1 MPLIIL
7 CGFPCSGKTKIAN
20 QLEKF
25 FKEEKKKNVKL
36 FGDEQLKIKKNAV
49 YSNSQQEKEVRGNL
63 KSFVQRHLSKDCL
76 VILDSLNYIKGY
88 RYELFCVTKS
98 CQTPQCV
105 IHVATSIDKS
115 REWNS
120 QRPEED
126 QYDETNFVDLVQR
139 FECPDSTNRWDS
151 PLITIP
157 SEEKVP
163 LEEIFEAL
171 YVRKPPPPN
180 ISTQSQPLSDGNF
193 LQELDGITQR
203 VVTSIMNAQK
213 TSVIGDYVA
222 IKNARDKVHLTKHFT
237 LAELQR
243 KRRQYISFT
252 KTHPIDIDKIPTM
265 FVHFINKID

>member
-7 CGFPCSGKTKIAN
+7 SGFPSSGKSKIAN
-20 QLEKF
+20 ELVKF
-25 FKEEKKKNVKL
+25 FTEDKQKNVKL
-36 FGDEQLKIKKNAV
+36 FGDDQLKIKKNAV
-49 YSNSQQEKEVRGNL
+49 YSNSHQEKEVRGNL

-120 QRPEED
+120 QRQEDEKYEESIFD
-126 QYDETNFVDLVQR
+126 GLVQR
-139 FECPDSTNRWDS
+139 YECPDSMNRWDS

-163 LEEIFEAL
+163 VEEIFEAL
-171 YVRKPPPPN
+171 YVRKPPPAN
-180 ISTQSQPLSDGNF
+180 MSTQSQPLSDGNF
-193 LQELDGITQR
+193 MQELDGITQR
-203 VVTSIMNAQK
+203 IVSAIIDAQK
-213 TSVIGDYVA
+213 TSVIGDYVT